1 MLVLTETNVNY
12 YVYIVKCSDGSLY
25 TGYTKNIANRIQQH
39 NFSKYG
45 AKSIK
50 GKLPVELVYSEM
62 YAAKTEELKREREI
76 KGWSRK
82 KKLELIKS
90 YRVGNALKTLIA
102 RG

>member
-50 GKLPVELVYSEM
+50 GKLPVELVYSET
-62 YAAKTEELKREREI
+62 YN
-76 KGWSRK
+76 SRK
-82 KKLELIKS
+82 EAMQREYQLKNWPKAKKE
-90 YRVGNALKTLIA
+90 TLIS
-102 RG
+102 GVK